1 MSELSDVL
9 SFFSKSAATDFFED
23 AEAAKNLSKVG
34 KIVSFVNL
42 GFIFYLTFIFGSNN
56 QVYLTPYLVLISI
69 MLSN

>member
-1 MSELSDVL
+1 MECLENFKVKIVRIVRRTF
-9 SFFSKSAATDFFED
+9 FFSKSAATDFFED

-56 QVYLTPYLVLISI
+56 QV
-69 MLSN
+69 

>member
-1 MSELSDVL
+1 MAELSDVL

-23 AEAAKNLSKVG
+23 PEAAKNLMKVG

-56 QVYLTPYLVLISI
+56 QVGLTPGKASSVLCRPP
-69 MLSN
+69 